1 MKVKTGRR
9 EFIGS
14 LAGAAAMSAIDPAFA
29 ATPVKPEMMW
39 AFLVHFGFN
48 SWYDTPLAEAPKDA
62 KPHYL
67 TRCRA
72 DYVRF
77 DEAFWKKTSE
87 RLPQQGV
94 NTVVVDLGEI
104 MRFPSHPELA
114 VKGSWE
120 PEKMQAE
127 KKRLEAMGL
136 EVIPKLN
143 FSAAHDS
150 WLKDYHKMLSTKKYY
165 GVCADVI
172 RDTIEIFG
180 KPRYFH
186 LGYDEE
192 TARHQSGD
200 RYQMCI
206 IRQGDLWWH
215 DFLWFVKQV
224 EDQGVRPWIWSDYI
238 WHHEEEFLKRM
249 PKSVLQSNWYYSGF
263 ANVRPGSNDEKYIRA
278 YDTLEKGGFDQ
289 VPTGS
294 VCDRA
299 NLQNMSETVAYC
311 KKAVAP
317 ERLKGFLMGSWMR
330 PWAGGP
336 ADEADRFNLAID
348 KLGEARRAF

>member
-1 MKVKTGRR
+1 MNRR
-9 EFIGS
+9 EFIGTI
-14 LAGAAAMSAIDPAFA
+14 AGAAATTVIDPAFA
-29 ATPVKPEMMW
+29 VSSANKGTMW

-48 SWYDTPLAEAPKDA
+48 NWYDTPLDEAPKDA

-67 TRCRA
+67 TRCMA
-72 DYVRF
+72 DHVRF
-77 DEAFWKKTSE
+77 DEELWKEVSPQ
-87 RLPQQGV
+87 LPKAGINIV
-94 NTVVVDLGEI
+94 IIDLGEF
-104 MRFPSHPELA
+104 MKFPSHPELA

-143 FSAAHDS
+143 FSATHDS
-150 WLKDYHKMLSTKKYY
+150 WLKDYQRMLSTQKYY
-165 GVCADVI
+165 QVCSDVI

-180 KPRYFH
+180 TPRYFH

-192 TARHQSGD
+192 TAGHQSAE
-200 RYQMCI
+200 RYRMCI

-224 EDQGVRPWIWSDYI
+224 EDKGVRPWIWSDYI
-238 WHHEEEFLKRM
+238 WGHKDEFLKRM
-249 PKSVLQSNWYYSGF
+249 PRSVLQSNWYYHGF
-263 ANVRPGSNDEKYIRA
+263 KDVKPGSARETYIKA
-278 YDTLEKGGFDQ
+278 YDWLEAGGFDQ

-294 VCDRA
+294 NWDR
-299 NLQNMSETVAYC
+299 NCPQNMQETIEYC

-317 ERLKGFLMGSWMR
+317 ERLKGFMMASWAR
-330 PWAGGP
+330 TQRS
-336 ADEADRFNLAID
+336 DEAVLKESVDIIGKCISAQS
-348 KLGEARRAF
+348 